1 MSSLP
6 THRPKIHCPIACASS
21 LIGDMWVILIVRDLL
36 DGAKRFGDLQHS
48 VISFETGAPIN
59 SKTLTDR
66 LKLLEEV
73 ALVERK
79 AFEHKKPPR
88 VEYSLTAKGLELT
101 GIIDEL
107 REFGEKH
114 LQDGC

>member
-1 MSSLP
+1 
-6 THRPKIHCPIACASS
+6 
-21 LIGDMWVILIVRDLL
+21 MWIILIVRDLL

-48 VISFETGAPIN
+48 VVSYETGAPIN

-73 ALVERK
+73 ELVERK
-79 AFEHKKPPR
+79 AFEHEKPPR
-88 VEYSLTAKGLELT
+88 VEYKLTKKGYELT
-101 GIIDEL
+101 GIIQKL